1 MTRGT
6 RARLVILMSAALMPL
21 LTGCSGGGSSAAPEM
36 TPSSRASS
44 PQLRVDATIDVA
56 AAGAM
61 VTTHDRLWVISGG
74 KTFVTQID
82 PANNSVTAQVTLP
95 HPAASGT
102 VAHGSLWLV
111 SFGENALMELD
122 SRTGKF
128 LRTLEGSPALPFD
141 EPVGVAVTGH
151 DVWVVNHGNSKLL
164 RIDARTGRLTQTTQF
179 PGDAA
184 AGPALVNDRLWIGL
198 TAQGIVYQVDPST
211 GRIVGKPIH
220 VATGLCAWSS
230 VVDDDIWMTSIV
242 FADFDCVNG
251 TSRLDTKSGHVTPLG
266 AADGMS
272 LYSFAQYD
280 GVLWATDTGRKLYKV
295 NASTDSLLLAM
306 TLDRRDA
313 DHIFAAFGSLWM
325 TRSEAGEV
333 LRLDAS

>member
-1 MTRGT
+1 
-6 RARLVILMSAALMPL
+6 
-21 LTGCSGGGSSAAPEM
+21 
-36 TPSSRASS
+36 
-44 PQLRVDATIDVA
+44 
-56 AAGAM
+56 M

-82 PANNSVTAQVTLP
+82 PANNAVTAQVTLP
-95 HPAASGT
+95 HPAAYGT
-102 VAHGSLWLV
+102 IAHGSLWLV

-164 RIDARTGRLTQTTQF
+164 RIDARTGRLTQTTQL

-184 AGPALVNDRLWIGL
+184 AGPFLVDHRLWIGM
-198 TAQGIVYQVDPST
+198 TYQGIVHQVDPAT
-211 GRIVGKPIH
+211 GKVVGKPIS

-230 VVDDDIWMTSIV
+230 IVGRDIWMTSV
-242 FADFDCVNG
+242 GFGGGFNCVNG
-251 TSRLDTKSGHVTPLG
+251 TSRLDTSSGAVTGLDS
-266 AADGMS
+266 ANGMS

-280 GVLWATDTGRKLYKV
+280 GVLWATDTGRKLYTV
-295 NASTDSLLLAM
+295 NASTDSLRLAM
-306 TLDRRDA
+306 TLDTRDA
-313 DHIFAAFGSLWM
+313 NHIFPAFGSLWM
-325 TRSEAGEV
+325 TRSEAGKV
-333 LRLDAS
+333 LRLEAS